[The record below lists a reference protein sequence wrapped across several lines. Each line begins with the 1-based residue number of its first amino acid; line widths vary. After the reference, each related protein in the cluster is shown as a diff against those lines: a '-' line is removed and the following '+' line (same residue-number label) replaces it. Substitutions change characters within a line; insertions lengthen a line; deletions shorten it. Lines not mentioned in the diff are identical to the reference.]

1 MKAFFISLSEI
12 NRAMHRIINE
22 DQGTT
27 SEQAFLIALDRLGGC
42 SKYFAFAPYHIVA
55 AFKRVR
61 TDSYEH
67 HPITTGVFLTDSRSE
82 YELFLYV
89 IGVRDDQPN

>member
-12 NRAMHRIINE
+12 NKAMHRIINE

-27 SEQAFLIALDRLGGC
+27 SEQAFLIALHRLGGS
-42 SKYFAFAPYHIVA
+42 SKYFVFAPYHIVA
-55 AFKRVR
+55 TFKHVD
-61 TDSYEH
+61 TCSYEY
-67 HPITTGVFLTDSRSE
+67 HPITTGVFLTDSMTE

-89 IGVRDDQPN
+89 IGVRDNQQH